1 MRFNVDGSL
10 LFFGLFALVG
20 TVFTVAAYIS
30 WKSTQRIVQTGIETQ
45 GIVIDTYYS
54 RDKRGRTTTA
64 QAPIVQFRTVDG
76 TPITYYS
83 QTYTTP
89 ASFQVGDTVKLWYM
103 PDKPQQDV
111 TLEGADSWL
120 LPAVFGGFGII
131 FSLIGYP
138 SLIGSLVK
146 ALKG

>member
-1 MRFNVDGSL
+1 MRFRVDGNL

-20 TVFTVAAYIS
+20 TVFAIAAYIS
-30 WKSTQRIVQTGIETQ
+30 WKSTARIIQTGVETQ
-45 GIVIDTYYS
+45 GIVIDTHYS

-64 QAPIVQFRTVDG
+64 QAPIVQFRTTDG

-89 ASFQVGDTVKLWYM
+89 ASFTIGDTVKLWYL
-103 PDKPQQDV
+103 PNNPKEDV

-120 LPAVFGGFGII
+120 LPAVFGGFGVI

-138 SLIGSLVK
+138 SLISSLLK